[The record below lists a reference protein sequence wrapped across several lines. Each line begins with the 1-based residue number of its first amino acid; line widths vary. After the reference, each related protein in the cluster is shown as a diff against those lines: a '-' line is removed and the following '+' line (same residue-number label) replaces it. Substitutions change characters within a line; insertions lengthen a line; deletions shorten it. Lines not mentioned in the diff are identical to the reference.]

1 MVSPSSIPYLSCT
14 FHPDCA
20 LLFHLCQIRHY
31 YSNSFSIFRNST
43 SFTEANAYTGTQLKD
58 SYALYGIFISL
69 WGLTPMF
76 HFWCHGT
83 KLSKLRSN
91 VVQTNQI
98 NHNTFHTLC
107 SCIAVHSSTNFPTCI
122 CTILF
127 VPNICHD

>member
-1 MVSPSSIPYLSCT
+1 MVSPSLIPYLSCT
-14 FHPDCA
+14 FHTDCA

-76 HFWCHGT
+76 HFYQLH
-83 KLSKLRSN
+83 KKSQLSLFFVVSSNFFLASCNLSSSIDSILITGFSLRR
-91 VVQTNQI
+91 
-98 NHNTFHTLC
+98 
-107 SCIAVHSSTNFPTCI
+107 
-122 CTILF
+122 
-127 VPNICHD
+127 

>member
-1 MVSPSSIPYLSCT
+1 MVSPSLIPYLSCT

-83 KLSKLRSN
+83 KLSKLYLIGSDPRSWCL
-91 VVQTNQI
+91 VCGI
-98 NHNTFHTLC
+98 RWSGSWKRMCWYGNHY
-107 SCIAVHSSTNFPTCI
+107 
-122 CTILF
+122 
-127 VPNICHD
+127 CHERAGTSRSA

>member
-1 MVSPSSIPYLSCT
+1 MVSPSLIPYLSCT

-43 SFTEANAYTGTQLKD
+43 SFTEANAYTGTQLTD

-76 HFWCHGT
+76 HFYQLH
-83 KLSKLRSN
+83 KKSQLSLFFVVSSNFFLASCNLSSSIDSILITGFSLRR
-91 VVQTNQI
+91 
-98 NHNTFHTLC
+98 
-107 SCIAVHSSTNFPTCI
+107 
-122 CTILF
+122 
-127 VPNICHD
+127 

>member
-1 MVSPSSIPYLSCT
+1 MVSPSLIPYLSCT

-76 HFWCHGT
+76 HFYQLH
-83 KLSKLRSN
+83 KKSQLSLFFVVSSN
-91 VVQTNQI
+91 FFLASCNLSSSIDTTANFYLFTQLALIYFFI
-98 NHNTFHTLC
+98 NH
-107 SCIAVHSSTNFPTCI
+107 
-122 CTILF
+122 
-127 VPNICHD
+127 